1 MKRED
6 YQLDFFWSLLSD
18 AELHSLKGKNTR
30 IRFIHV
36 AGFEVVVVLGGG
48 KDMWRRFA
56 LLFSRCVRVPAVGLP
71 DRVIVVEMFIFAVS
85 ANYAQL
91 LT

>member
-48 KDMWRRFA
+48 KICGDV
-56 LLFSRCVRVPAVGLP
+56 LLCYSV
-71 DRVIVVEMFIFAVS
+71 DVS
-85 ANYAQL
+85 VCPLWDYRTVSL
-91 LT
+91 